1 MIVVDTNIISY
12 FYLNAEHS
20 SIAEHTFKKDPVW
33 SAPLL
38 WRSEF
43 RSVLTLYLQK
53 EIILLADA
61 IEIFESAEEL
71 LMGNEYEINSAQVLS
86 LSHRSGCSA
95 YDCEFVNL
103 AKDLDVSLVTEDKKI
118 LKSFPEYAL
127 SMKGFLSEKGTDLC
141 SSH

>member
-12 FYLNAEHS
+12 FYLNADYS
-20 SIAEHTFKKDPVW
+20 SLAEQTFQKDPIW

-43 RSVLTLYLQK
+43 RSVLTFYLRKQ
-53 EIILLADA
+53 IISLSEA

-71 LMGNEYEINSAQVLS
+71 LKGNEYEINSAQVLS
-86 LSHRSGCSA
+86 LSHQSGCSA

-103 AKDLDVSLVTEDKKI
+103 AKDLNIALVTEDKKI
-118 LKSFPEYAL
+118 LKNFPESAI
-127 SMKGFLSEKGTDLC
+127 SMGRFLETY
-141 SSH
+141 

>member
-12 FYLNAEHS
+12 FYLNSEYSSYAEQVF
-20 SIAEHTFKKDPVW
+20 IKDPNW

-43 RSVLTLYLQK
+43 RNVLTFYMK
-53 EIILLADA
+53 KNIISLFEA

-71 LMGNEYEINSAQVLS
+71 LRENEYEINSLQVLS
-86 LSHRSGCSA
+86 LSHSSGCSA

-103 AKDLDVSLVTEDKKI
+103 AKDLGISLITEDKKM
-118 LKSFPEYAL
+118 LKNFPESAV
-127 SMKGFLSEKGTDLC
+127 SMRNFVEPSMAGK
-141 SSH
+141 